1 MYDEVCCDAALPD
14 GRDARGTCFQTKS
27 IPDPCMY
34 RYRITSAGR
43 LIDSAG
49 NDLEPD
55 GYIIFYT
62 TDRQVADGNAPGDI
76 PGLRE
81 YRARF
86 LTGQLQ
92 SIVRIDASTADRVRY
107 GLASY
112 RWFEAPSFMFG
123 NPDQLSDP
131 DEVGIGSER

>member
-1 MYDEVCCDAALPD
+1 MYDEVYCDADLPD
-14 GRDARGTCFQTKS
+14 GRHPRGTCFQTKS

-34 RYRITSAGR
+34 RYRIRKNGR

-55 GYIIFYT
+55 GYITFYAI
-62 TDRQVADGNAPGDI
+62 DRQIADGDAPGCI
-76 PGLRE
+76 PGLRQ

-86 LTGQLQ
+86 LAGRLQ
-92 SIVRIDASTADRVRY
+92 RIIRFDESCADRLRY

-112 RWFEAPSFMFG
+112 R
-123 NPDQLSDP
+123 
-131 DEVGIGSER
+131 

>member
-1 MYDEVCCDAALPD
+1 MYDELYCDAALPD
-14 GRDARGTCFQTKS
+14 GRDPSGTCFQTTS

-34 RYRITSAGR
+34 RYRITIAGR

-55 GYIIFYT
+55 GYVTFYT
-62 TDRQVADGNAPGDI
+62 IDRQAADGEASGRI
-76 PGLRE
+76 QGLRE

-86 LTGQLQ
+86 LAGQLQ
-92 SIVRIDASTADRVRY
+92 TIVRVDDSCADPLRY

-112 RWFEAPSFMFG
+112 RWFDGRTFMFG
-123 NPDQLSDP
+123 DP
-131 DEVGIGSER
+131 DETSDENDVGTESDR

>member
-1 MYDEVCCDAALPD
+1 MYDEVYCDAALPD
-14 GRDARGTCFQTKS
+14 GRDPRGTSFQTKS

-55 GYIIFYT
+55 GYITFYT
-62 TDRQVADGNAPGDI
+62 IDRQAAGGDAPGRVR
-76 PGLRE
+76 GLRE

-86 LTGQLQ
+86 LAGQLQ
-92 SIVRIDASTADRVRY
+92 SMVRVDDSRTHGVRY

-123 NPDQLSDP
+123 DP
-131 DEVGIGSER
+131 DESPDADAVGIGSEK